1 MQSFMSLFAYGV
13 LEIAGYKRKVGNPKR
28 MAKYMDSLAVKN
40 RKRNKKQLPIKAREE
55 QLGNAQIFHINEQEN
70 PDTLVVYLHG
80 GGYCEPPLIFHW
92 QWVAQLPKH
101 TGAQVDMFL
110 YPRAPEHQFDETY
123 ELLEQYYKDLL
134 KKVSPDKVVFM
145 GDSSGGGLSLGFAE
159 HLVKLGLPQ
168 PRELIL
174 FSPWMDIRTD
184 YPDLPKKLDRWDP
197 NLQADGL
204 KVFAKAWAGGTD
216 LTDYRLSPILGSFEG
231 VAKTTAFYGTHEI
244 ICLDIDAFEKKARAE
259 GLDLHMEIFKNMNHV
274 FPFFPTPE
282 AQIAKYMVYHMLGGK

>member
-134 KKVSPDKVVFM
+134 KKVSPDKIVFM

-174 FSPWMDIRTD
+174 FSPWMDICR
-184 YPDLPKKLDRWDP
+184 
-197 NLQADGL
+197 Q
-204 KVFAKAWAGGTD
+204 
-216 LTDYRLSPILGSFEG
+216 
-231 VAKTTAFYGTHEI
+231 TA
-244 ICLDIDAFEKKARAE
+244 
-259 GLDLHMEIFKNMNHV
+259 
-274 FPFFPTPE
+274 
-282 AQIAKYMVYHMLGGK
+282 